1 MWFIANDV
9 EQIGLPRPADAGD
22 IRNAVSIPESGRYPG
37 GGHGNPLQPGRSHG
51 QRSLASHNP

>member
-37 GGHGNPLQPGRSHG
+37 GGHGNPL
-51 QRSLASHNP
+51 